1 MERIIRFCLHRAW
14 WVILAVTAVTVFFGF
29 QLPKITMDPRVE
41 VVLRDDNP
49 EVKTFVANKHA
60 FEPYADILIGMIH
73 TADIFNPVS
82 LKKLGRIVEELEEIE
97 EVEKATCLLNVKNI
111 QGSESGLD
119 VAAMVREDEEIPDSP
134 EQVALLKDK
143 VDSWEVYRDTYVT
156 RDGKGAGILIVLQD
170 EVQTDQ
176 IVPVYYAITNI
187 LKAYEGPEEFYISGT
202 KVVEALQSH
211 YMIKDLI
218 LLPPLVC
225 VVLLTFLFVFF
236 RNIRGTLLPL
246 ISVAISAVWT
256 LGLMALVRHPL
267 TLVTTALPVVLIACG
282 SAYGIHV
289 VENVMTDNAEGKKGK
304 DGILG
309 ALTRVRLPVTMAAM
323 TTMAAFISFTT
334 SPIVP
339 LMHMGLFAAF
349 GLGTA
354 MMLSLTFIPGVLALM
369 DARTRKITHH
379 YHSRR
384 DVIGPVL
391 RRLSHISVTRSRWVV
406 VVSFMVL
413 VVSIFLGRHVKS
425 DLNLVEDF
433 REKSPIRIADTVLN
447 QNFGGTSVFQ
457 VVFETA
463 NPEDIK
469 EPEVLRKIERLQ
481 ERLMGIEDVGKAV
494 SIVDFIKR
502 MNQAMH
508 DGDPAFHTIPDSR
521 ELVAQYL
528 LLFSF
533 SGGGGELDG
542 FVDYDFS
549 KAQIILQMKSLSGYL
564 AQDVIDTVRRFQE
577 TELAG
582 RENANIVTTGLAVMA
597 REFNRLV
604 VQCQIQSF
612 FLSFFLCFL
621 ITTSVFRSMRLGV
634 YCMMPLLIPIALDFA
649 IMGVSGIRL
658 NAATATVASIDIGM
672 GIDYSIHFLS
682 RYRHEIRM
690 GLPIAQAIDRA
701 LNTAGRGIVYNA
713 LAVAAGFLVLAP
725 SQFVIIS
732 QMGILVAVDMV
743 TIALSALTFLPACIM
758 LLPPRLAEGAPAA
771 HPQRD
776 IPGGYGSEGVPSSGL
791 LRDDAGEQAGS
802 RR

>member
-1 MERIIRFCLHRAW
+1 MESIIRFCLHRAW
-14 WVILAVTAVTVFFGF
+14 WVILAVAAVTIFFGF
-29 QLPKITMDPRVE
+29 QIPKITMDPRVE

-73 TADIFNPVS
+73 TADIFNPSS
-82 LKKLGRIVEELEEIE
+82 LEKLDRIVEELEEIE
-97 EVEKATCLLNVKNI
+97 EIEKATCLLNVKNI

-119 VAAMVREDEEIPDSP
+119 VAPMVKDGEFPAGPAEI
-134 EQVALLKDK
+134 ALLKDK
-143 VDSWEVYRDTYVT
+143 VGSWEAYRDTYIS
-156 RDGKGAGILIVLQD
+156 RDGKGTGILVVLQD

-176 IVPVYYAITNI
+176 IVPVYYAITDI
-187 LKAYEGPEEFYISGT
+187 LNAHEGPEKFYISGT

-246 ISVAISAVWT
+246 VSVAISAVWT
-256 LGLMALVRHPL
+256 LGLMALIRHPL

-289 VENVMTDNAEGKKGK
+289 VENVLADNAEGRKGR
-304 DGILG
+304 DGIMG

-354 MMLSLTFIPGVLALM
+354 MMLSLTFIPAVLTLM
-369 DARTRKITHH
+369 DAHAREITHH
-379 YHSRR
+379 YHSRK
-384 DVIGPVL
+384 DVVGPVL
-391 RRLSHISVTRSRWVV
+391 RRLSHFGIVRGRWVIAI
-406 VVSFMVL
+406 SFVVL

-433 REKSPIRIADTVLN
+433 RERSPIRIADTVLN
-447 QNFGGTSVFQ
+447 RNFGGTSVFQ

-463 NPEDIK
+463 NPDDIK

-481 ERLMGIEDVGKAV
+481 GRLMEIEDVGKAV

-508 DGDPAFHTIPDSR
+508 DGDPAFYTIPDSR

-542 FVDYDFS
+542 FVDFEFR

-564 AQDVIDTVRRFQE
+564 AQEVIDTARSFQE
-577 TELAG
+577 DELAG
-582 RENANIVTTGLAVMA
+582 MKDASIITTGLSVMA

-604 VQCQIQSF
+604 VRCQVQT
-612 FLSFFLCFL
+612 FLISFFLCFL
-621 ITTSVFRSMRLGV
+621 ITTTVFRSLRLGL
-634 YCMMPLLIPIALDFA
+634 YCMVPLLIPIALDFA

-690 GLPIAQAIDRA
+690 GLPVAQALDRA
-701 LNTAGRGIVYNA
+701 LNTSGRGIVYNA
-713 LAVAAGFLVLAP
+713 LAVAAGFLVLTP

-743 TIALSALTFLPACIM
+743 IIALSALTFLPACIM
-758 LLPPRLAEGAPAA
+758 LLPPRLAEGATAYPDKETSAGRKPGEAA
-771 HPQRD
+771 
-776 IPGGYGSEGVPSSGL
+776 
-791 LRDDAGEQAGS
+791 
-802 RR
+802 

>member
-14 WVILAVTAVTVFFGF
+14 WVILAVGAVTVFFGF
-29 QLPKITMDPRVE
+29 QIPKITMDPRVE

-73 TADIFNPVS
+73 TADIFNPAT
-82 LKKLGRIVEELEEIE
+82 LEKLDKIVEELEEIE

-119 VAAMVREDEEIPDSP
+119 VAPMVKDGEFPSNPAEI
-134 EQVALLKDK
+134 ALLKDK
-143 VDSWEVYRDTYVT
+143 VGSWEAYRDTYIT

-170 EVQTDQ
+170 EVETDQ
-176 IVPVYYAITNI
+176 IVPVYYAITDI
-187 LKAYEGPEEFYISGT
+187 LNAYEGPEKFYISGT

-236 RNIRGTLLPL
+236 RNIRGTMLPL
-246 ISVAISAVWT
+246 VSVAVSAVWT

-289 VENVMTDNAEGKKGK
+289 VENVLADNAEGRKGRE
-304 DGILG
+304 GILG
-309 ALTRVRLPVTMAAM
+309 SVTRIRMPVTMAAM

-354 MMLSLTFIPGVLALM
+354 MMLSLTFIPAVLALM
-369 DARTRKITHH
+369 DDHAREITHH

-384 DVIGPVL
+384 DVVGPVL
-391 RRLSHISVTRSRWVV
+391 KRLSHIGIARSRWVIG
-406 VVSFMVL
+406 VSFVVL
-413 VVSIFLGRHVKS
+413 VVSVFLGRHVKS

-433 REKSPIRIADTVLN
+433 RERSPIRIADTVLN
-447 QNFGGTSVFQ
+447 RYFGGTSVFH

-463 NPEDIK
+463 NPDDIK

-481 ERLMGIEDVGKAV
+481 ERLMEIEDVGKAV
-494 SIVDFIKR
+494 SVVDFIKR

-508 DGDPAFHTIPDSR
+508 DGDPAFYTIPDSR

-542 FVDYDFS
+542 FVDYEFR

-564 AQDVIDTVRRFQE
+564 AQDVIDTTRSFQE
-577 TELAG
+577 KELAG
-582 RENANIVTTGLAVMA
+582 MKDMNIVTTGLAVMA

-604 VQCQIQSF
+604 VRCQMQT
-612 FLSFFLCFL
+612 FLISFFLCFL
-621 ITTSVFRSMRLGV
+621 ITTTVFRSLRLGL
-634 YCMMPLLIPIALDFA
+634 YCMVPLLIPIALDFA

-682 RYRHEIRM
+682 RYRHEMRK
-690 GLPIAQAIDRA
+690 GLPVAQALDRA
-701 LNTAGRGIVYNA
+701 LNTSGRGIVYNA

-743 TIALSALTFLPACIM
+743 IIALSALTFLPACIM
-758 LLPPRLAEGAPAA
+758 LLPPRLAEGATAYPDRETSAGRKPGAA
-771 HPQRD
+771 
-776 IPGGYGSEGVPSSGL
+776 
-791 LRDDAGEQAGS
+791 A
-802 RR
+802 